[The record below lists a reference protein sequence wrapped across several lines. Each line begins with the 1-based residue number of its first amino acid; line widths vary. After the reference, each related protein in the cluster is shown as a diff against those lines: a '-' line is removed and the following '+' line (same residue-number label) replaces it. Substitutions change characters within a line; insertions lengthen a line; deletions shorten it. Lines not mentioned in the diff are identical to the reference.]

1 MTKEITLITGNE
13 NKVKEFERLLGFK
26 LSHQKI
32 DLPEPQTTDVKRVAR
47 EKATKA
53 YGLLGKAC
61 LVDDTGLTIHA
72 WGELPGALIRWFL
85 DNVGSEGIVKMLGE
99 DTSRVATVTTGL
111 GYCDE
116 NGPRVFVGK
125 VHGEIAQSPRGD
137 NGFGYDP
144 IFIPDGMSKTFAE
157 MSDTE
162 KDTCSMRKRAVE
174 IMKESLVL

>member
-13 NKVKEFERLLGFK
+13 NKVKEFERLLGIK

-32 DLPEPQTTDVKRVAR
+32 DLPEHQTTDVKQVAK

-53 YGLLGKAC
+53 YEILGRAC
-61 LVDDTGLTIHA
+61 LVDDTGFTIQA

-85 DNVGSEGIVKMLGE
+85 DNVGNEGIVKMLGE
-99 DTSRVATVTTGL
+99 DTHRSASVTTAL

-116 NGPRVFVGK
+116 FGPRVFIGE

-137 NGFGYDP
+137 NGFGYDS
-144 IFIPDGMSKTFAE
+144 IFMPDGTSKTFAE
-157 MSDTE
+157 MSDVE
-162 KDTCSMRKRAVE
+162 KDAYSMRKLAVDKIKEYLE
-174 IMKESLVL
+174 I

>member
-13 NKVKEFERLLGFK
+13 NKVKELERLLGIK

-32 DLPEPQTTDVKRVAR
+32 DLPETQTTDVKQVAK

-53 YGLLGKAC
+53 YEILGRAC
-61 LVDDTGLTIHA
+61 LVDDTGLTIQA

-85 DNVGSEGIVKMLGE
+85 DNVGSEGIIKMLGE
-99 DTSRVATVTTGL
+99 DTPRSASVTTAL

-116 NGPRVFVGK
+116 FGPRVFIGE

-144 IFIPDGMSKTFAE
+144 IFIPDGMCKTFAE
-157 MSDTE
+157 MSDAE
-162 KDTCSMRKRAVE
+162 KDTCSMRKRTVE
-174 IMKESLVL
+174 IMKENLEL